1 MSNKT
6 SVVVGAS
13 MAGLMAAKVLADRFD
28 QVLVIERDDLPDE
41 VEARKGVPQGRHVHA
56 LLPSG
61 EEVLNRFF
69 PGFRDD
75 LVADGALLVSPEGG
89 ISWWQQGGYRS
100 SCEGPAFLFSSRPFL
115 ESQVRRRVQALPNVS
130 FVSGT
135 AEGVVTDGGRVR
147 AARLRTGQEST
158 DIDAGLVVDA
168 SGRSGQLT
176 RWLDTAGYPSPRV
189 DQVHI
194 DIQYTTRVYSRTAV
208 PDAKPVVYFVIDID
222 RMCGGAA
229 FPIEGNRWIV
239 TLAGYH
245 GLRAE
250 PDEKSLLAFAEA
262 LPVDDLAAVIRSEEP
277 LSPILTHRFP
287 SSQWRRYEKL
297 SRHLSG
303 AIAIGDSICSFNPLY
318 GQGMSSAALQAEAL
332 ARSLQQTQD
341 DPEKLPR
348 VFYRAAAKVIANPWA
363 IAVGGDFVS
372 PQTTGPKPPLTDLMN
387 RYVSRLVVAAQSDPV
402 VTGQFAKV
410 TNLMAP
416 PPSLLKPGIAL
427 RVWRG
432 SRKARATTL
441 DSTAPVDTT
450 VSS

>member
-1 MSNKT
+1 MGDEIA
-6 SVVVGAS
+6 VVVGAS

-61 EEVLNRFF
+61 EQVLNRFF
-69 PGFRDD
+69 PGFSDD
-75 LVADGALLVSPEGG
+75 LVADGALWVRTDGG
-89 ISWWQQGGYRS
+89 VSWWQQGGYRS
-100 SCEGPAFLFSSRPFL
+100 PFEAPPFLFSSRPFL

-130 FVSGT
+130 FLSGT
-135 AEGVVTDGGRVR
+135 ADGVVHDGGRVR
-147 AARLRTGQEST
+147 AVRVRAGDEVTA
-158 DIDAGLVVDA
+158 IDAGLVVDA

-176 RWLDTAGYPSPRV
+176 RWLETPDYPSPRV

-194 DIQYTTRVYSRTAV
+194 DVQYTTRVYTRTVV
-208 PDAKPVVYFVIDID
+208 PDSNPVVYFVIDFD

-229 FPIEGNRWIV
+229 FPVEGNRWIL

-245 GLRAE
+245 GVRAE
-250 PDEKSLLAFAEA
+250 PDEKSFLAFAES

-277 LSPILTHRFP
+277 LSPFLTHRFP
-287 SSQWRRYEKL
+287 SSQWRRYDKL
-297 SRHLSG
+297 SRHLPG
-303 AIAIGDSICSFNPLY
+303 ALAIGDSICSFNPLY

-332 ARSLQQTQD
+332 GRSLERTED

-348 VFYRAAAKVIANPWA
+348 VFYRAAAKVIANPWS
-363 IAVGGDFVS
+363 IAVGGDFVV

-387 RYVSRLVVAAQSDPV
+387 RYVTRMVVAAQSDPV
-402 VTGQFAKV
+402 VAAQFGKV
-410 TNLMAP
+410 TNLLAP

-432 SRKARATTL
+432 SRKARATTV
-441 DSTAPVDTT
+441 DSKAPVDTT